1 MQILSFWY
9 GMNLTMK
16 QQQSFF
22 ESLLETVCLAE
33 SEIVASFSQKLL
45 PSWVRDCLLCWVWDF
60 LPCWVRN
67 CCLDKSEIFCHVDK
81 NLVESDIVYFIEL
94 EIAALLS
101 QKLFPCW
108 IRNCCL
114 VESEIFC
121 LVVSETI
128 CLFESEILAI
138 LSLKLLPSWVRD
150 CCLVEGRNF
159 SEPLFCR
166 TLMNRI
172 VPFLLFC
179 SFHRFLFKGAKWL
192 ERVTENKWRRM

>member
-1 MQILSFWY
+1 
-9 GMNLTMK
+9 MNLIIK

-22 ESLLETVCLAE
+22 ESLLENC
-33 SEIVASFSQKLL
+33 
-45 PSWVRDCLLCWVWDF
+45 
-60 LPCWVRN
+60 LPCWVRD
-67 CCLDKSEIFCHVDK
+67 CWLVKPEIFRLVDK

-94 EIAALLS
+94 KIAALLS

-114 VESEIFC
+114 VESDIVCFNE
-121 LVVSETI
+121 SENI
-128 CLFESEILAI
+128 YLFESKILAI

-150 CCLVEGRNF
+150 CYLVEGRNF

-172 VPFLLFC
+172 WNLKFLWQLLIDPFLLFYLFYC
-179 SFHRFLFKGAKWL
+179 FLFKGAKWF
-192 ERVTENKWRRM
+192 ERVTESKLRHM